1 MNKLERTS
9 RPGFRTLSLAALLL
23 GCCIFPAVADDGKQR
38 YVAGSGSDQGDCLNR
53 FRPCRTLSY
62 AISKAGK
69 ADVIKVAEGSYTVR
83 DTQQLYDVLSVN
95 GRINAGFSKYSG
107 YSERNATSD
116 TVLVG
121 VPPEFRERFEAAGF
135 TVIADRKGLED
146 SAAESAQMSKLTAVI
161 TASEQSHSAAP
172 CAGGS
177 SGGFPCQSMSLGT
190 HLSLQALTPA
200 GTRGNSVWGF
210 TDLNTGR
217 EYAFMGL
224 ENGVAVVDLTNPDA
238 AEQVGL
244 GTGSATT
251 WRDIKVYQ
259 TYDANAQRWRA
270 YAYVT
275 ADRVTTDFL
284 LILDLSGLPNSVQAL
299 GPSSDH
305 RSAHNVYMINADYT
319 FGLAQTSDGV
329 QLGIAGSNLNTGNF
343 RLYSLAA
350 NPRSPQLLSV
360 ANFGY
365 AHDLSSFA
373 VKDARKN
380 TQCVN
385 AQSQPQ
391 CQVLS
396 DFNENTVDIWDITNP
411 GSPQR
416 LASQPYPN
424 AAYVHSGWW
433 TEDGRYLL
441 VHDELDEQN
450 FSLNTTIRVFDLAD
464 LRAPV
469 LAGSWVGPTRA
480 IDHNGY
486 VRGNRY
492 YVANYSEGLTVLDIT
507 DPRNP
512 TRIGF
517 FDTFPASAQ
526 MGFVG
531 AWAAYPFYP
540 SGAIAIG
547 DINSGLYIVRNEA
560 LATPRGSFVMANAAL
575 GGTEGQA
582 LSINVNRNGGSTGA
596 VTVDLEVLYATAGAT
611 DASIGSTTL
620 SWADGDAAAKSA
632 TVNLAADAQAEGL
645 ELLMV
650 RLRNPQGGATI
661 GYPETTH
668 VSIAESGSS
677 TTLRLLDHAPAI
689 NETRAKAL
697 ITLTRHGSANG
708 EARASYRTIAG
719 GTYNGVTATQG
730 ELVWADG
737 DASGKVV
744 TVQLN
749 PATLSPGQSGTFQME
764 FFNAVNASLESNGQT
779 IAVLPLTVTVN
790 DPATVTPPPPPPP
803 QPPAAPPASSGGGG
817 GAHHLWLS
825 LLLGLLAAMRA
836 LGAFAADTT
845 EELARQV
852 REAEAAFAKTMADRD
867 LQAFG
872 KFLAEDAV
880 FFGPKEAFR
889 GKAAV
894 IENWKA
900 FYQGKDAP
908 FSWKPENV
916 ELANDGTLAHS
927 SGPVFDPQG
936 KHVATFNSI
945 WRREADGS
953 WKVVFDKGCG
963 VCNCKP

>member
-9 RPGFRTLSLAALLL
+9 RSGFRTVTLAAVLL
-23 GCCIFPAVADDGKQR
+23 GCCIFPAVADDGKPR
-38 YVAGSGSDQGDCLNR
+38 YVAGSGRDQGDCLNR

-62 AISKAGK
+62 AISRAGK

-95 GRINAGFSKYSG
+95 GRLNAGFSKYSS
-107 YSERNATSD
+107 YSERNATPD

-135 TVIADRKGLED
+135 TVITDRKGLDISRE
-146 SAAESAQMSKLTAVI
+146 ESTQMSKLSAQI
-161 TASEQSHSAAP
+161 TASEQSHAAAP
-172 CAGGS
+172 CVFNS
-177 SGGFPCQSMSLGT
+177 SGGFPCQSISLGT

-224 ENGVAVVDLTNPDA
+224 ERGVAVVDLTNPDA
-238 AEQVGL
+238 AEQVGA
-244 GTGSATT
+244 GTGTATT

-259 TYDANAQRWRA
+259 TYDTNARRWRA

-275 ADRVTTDFL
+275 ADRATDFL
-284 LILDLSGLPNSVQAL
+284 MVLDLSGLPNRVEVI
-299 GPSSDH
+299 GPSSDY

-319 FGLAQTSDGV
+319 FGIAQTSDAP
-329 QLGIAGSNLNTGNF
+329 QLGIAGSNLNVGNF
-343 RLYSLAA
+343 RLYSLA
-350 NPRSPQLLSV
+350 NPRIPQLLSV
-360 ANFGY
+360 ATFGY
-365 AHDLSSFA
+365 AHDLSSFP
-373 VKDARKN
+373 VKDARKD

-385 AQSQPQ
+385 AQAQPQ

-411 GSPQR
+411 SSPQR
-416 LASQPYPN
+416 LASHPYPN

-433 TEDGRYLL
+433 TEDGRFLF
-441 VHDELDEQN
+441 VHDELDERN
-450 FSLNTTIRVFDLAD
+450 FGLNTTIRVFDMTN

-469 LAGSWVGPTRA
+469 LAGSWAGPTRA

-517 FDTFPASAQ
+517 FDTFPATAQ
-526 MGFVG
+526 MDFVG
-531 AWAAYPFYP
+531 AWAAYPFYQ

-582 LSINVNRNGGSTGA
+582 LTVSVNRNGGGSGA
-596 VTVDLEVLYATAGAT
+596 VSVDLEVLYATAAAT
-611 DASIGSTTL
+611 DASIASTTL
-620 SWADGDAAAKSA
+620 SWANGDTQAKSTA
-632 TVNLAADAQAEGL
+632 LNLAADAQSAESL

-661 GYPETTH
+661 GYPDTTH
-668 VSIAESGSS
+668 VSVAEPGSS
-677 TTLRLLDHAPAI
+677 TTLTPLDFAPVVDEA
-689 NETRAKAL
+689 RAKAFV
-697 ITLTRHGSANG
+697 TLTRHGSASG
-708 EARASYRTIAG
+708 EVRASYRTVAG
-719 GTYNGVTATQG
+719 GTYSGFTATQG

-744 TVQLN
+744 TVPLN
-749 PATLSPGQSGTFQME
+749 PATLSTGQSGTFQLE
-764 FFNAVNASLESNGQT
+764 FFNAVNSSLESNGVVVP
-779 IAVLPLTVTVN
+779 VLPVTVTVN
-790 DPATVTPPPPPPP
+790 DIAATPPPPPPP
-803 QPPAAPPASSGGGG
+803 QPPAASPRRGGGG
-817 GAHHLWLS
+817 TQHLWWS
-825 LLLGLLAAMRA
+825 LLVALLASGRA
-836 LGAFAADTT
+836 LTSRAFS
-845 EELARQV
+845 RNQ
-852 REAEAAFAKTMADRD
+852 
-867 LQAFG
+867 
-872 KFLAEDAV
+872 
-880 FFGPKEAFR
+880 
-889 GKAAV
+889 
-894 IENWKA
+894 
-900 FYQGKDAP
+900 
-908 FSWKPENV
+908 
-916 ELANDGTLAHS
+916 
-927 SGPVFDPQG
+927 
-936 KHVATFNSI
+936 
-945 WRREADGS
+945 
-953 WKVVFDKGCG
+953 
-963 VCNCKP
+963 